1 MDKNTDLSGALYD
14 VYDLVPEVKQ
24 RSFYLL
30 KEYTQD
36 PVKYQLFTNLQITGI
51 NINFSVKS
59 FIQLV
64 FNLMGGSNLVLTADS
79 PVPLDGRVPVMTI
92 ERFVTAKGFLKFNGA
107 ARNKCSDAALTINNN
122 IESIDALLFQT
133 KTVEK
138 YL

>member
-1 MDKNTDLSGALYD
+1 
-14 VYDLVPEVKQ
+14 VKQ